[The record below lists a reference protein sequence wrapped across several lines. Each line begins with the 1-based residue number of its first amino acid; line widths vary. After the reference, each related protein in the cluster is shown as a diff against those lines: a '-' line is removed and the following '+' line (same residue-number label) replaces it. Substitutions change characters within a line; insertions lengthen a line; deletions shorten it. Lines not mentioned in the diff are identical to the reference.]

1 MLIELVT
8 LGRDSELRQTQN
20 GTPVLGFAAAYN
32 VGFGENK
39 KTQWL
44 DCAIFG
50 KSAEGLASH
59 LIKGKQ
65 IQIAAKDVCIEEY
78 PKKDGGTGV
87 KLKCTVV
94 DVNFCNSGQ
103 SAQQNSG
110 GGQGGYGQQAAPQ
123 QQQQQRPPQQPAY
136 NQAPPQQ
143 QQAPQQGGN
152 MQPFDDDIGF

>member
-8 LGRDSELRQTQN
+8 LGRDSELRYTQS

-32 VGFGENK
+32 VGFGDNK

-65 IQIAAKDVCIEEY
+65 IQIVAKDVCIDEY
-78 PKKDGGTGV
+78 PKKDGGTGF

-94 DVNFCNSGQ
+94 DVSFCNSGQ
-103 SAQQNSG
+103 SAQQNR
-110 GGQGGYGQQAAPQ
+110 GGQGGYAQQSAPV
-123 QQQQQRPPQQPAY
+123 QQPAY
-136 NQAPPQQ
+136 SKAPQQPQQ
-143 QQAPQQGGN
+143 QPQPQQPQQRPEPPA
-152 MQPFDDDIGF
+152 MDSFEDDIPF

>member
-8 LGRDSELRQTQN
+8 LGRDSELRYTQS

-32 VGFGENK
+32 IGFGENK

-50 KSAEGLASH
+50 KSAEALASH

-65 IQIAAKDVCIEEY
+65 IQIVAKDVCIDEY
-78 PKKDGGTGV
+78 PKNDGGTGV
-87 KLKCTVV
+87 KLKCIVV

-103 SAQQNSG
+103 SAQQNNG

-123 QQQQQRPPQQPAY
+123 RPPAQPAY
-136 NQAPPQQ
+136 SQASL
-143 QQAPQQGGN
+143 QQARQPQSPNG
-152 MQPFDDDIGF
+152 QPADPDSFDDDHPW